1 MSQPNW
7 QEHFKE
13 QLQGLREL
21 FEQSETSLSF
31 LGYALQ
37 EKRLSAE
44 EYLKWAQ
51 KAYQLPSLHS
61 RFFLEAPL
69 SQEMFAKW
77 ATHYRWSVECLPV
90 AEWDGSLI
98 VACLEPPQD
107 FPQTPTFSLVLAEPE
122 PLQQAW
128 IKLNPPQ
135 EKAAEPVAS
144 PTMVAANIPDG
155 LTIAIA
161 STSPAKKEGFS
172 AEDIFGQQP
181 EEKQPDSA
189 GTKSAIVI
197 EEKEEQQGLL
207 HLDPVATPPVLVKLD
222 IPEFKESTSDEA
234 PLVAP
239 PKQISSEE
247 IEKTTVTKIDT
258 KITKPV
264 VPASHLPTQNPTEN
278 AEENRAIPQS
288 SATSSMLKGK
298 PQSHPA
304 PPGSFALEKIKK
316 QQGPLIAEK
325 IKRTLTDM
333 KTHFKKAM
341 ILTVDENESQIMAFA
356 WDESFQGIPDTSVR
370 IPLKTP
376 SIFNIVASTQKPFHG
391 YVSLNQLNEKFFEDW
406 NHGSIP
412 DHVTITPVI
421 VEDKVIAM
429 LMGFADKSAYNKSSL
444 LWAEKLSAEFIK
456 DLAA

>member
-1 MSQPNW
+1 MTQANW

-13 QLQGLREL
+13 QLQGLRES
-21 FEQSETSLSF
+21 FELSGTALSF
-31 LGYALQ
+31 LNYALQ
-37 EKRLSAE
+37 EKKIAAE

-51 KAYQLPSLHS
+51 KSYQLPCLHS
-61 RFFLEAPL
+61 RFFLETPL
-69 SQEMFAKW
+69 SQEMFARW

-107 FPQTPTFSLVLAEPE
+107 FPDVPTFSFVIAEPE
-122 PLQQAW
+122 ALQNAW
-128 IKLNPPQ
+128 QQLHPSQEATPPP
-135 EKAAEPVAS
+135 AEV
-144 PTMVAANIPDG
+144 PDG
-155 LTIAIA
+155 LSMAA
-161 STSPAKKEGFS
+161 VQSPSEKKE
-172 AEDIFGQQP
+172 DHR
-181 EEKQPDSA
+181 D
-189 GTKSAIVI
+189 
-197 EEKEEQQGLL
+197 LL
-207 HLDPVATPPVLVKLD
+207 NFETHVAPPTLVKLD
-222 IPEFKESTSDEA
+222 IPEFKEGDQSQDD

-239 PKQISSEE
+239 PKQIANDALEHSVVAGKSENSK
-247 IEKTTVTKIDT
+247 IIKT
-258 KITKPV
+258 V
-264 VPASHLPTQNPTEN
+264 VPASPHPPLNPSYQ
-278 AEENRAIPQS
+278 ADENRNIPAS
-288 SATSSMLKGK
+288 PTSATALKGK

-304 PPGSFALEKIKK
+304 PSTAFALEKIKK
-316 QQGPLIAEK
+316 QQGSLMAEK
-325 IKRTLTDM
+325 VKKALGDM

-341 ILTVDENESQIMAFA
+341 ILTLDENESQIMVFA

-370 IPLKTP
+370 IPLKSP

-421 VEDKVIAM
+421 SNDKVIAM

-444 LWAEKLSAEFIK
+444 QWAEKLSAEFIK